1 MRFVL
6 VLVVLAALLL
16 LLNSGGGANQGF
28 YKLKYVNVT
37 YLDTGEELSWY
48 SLGDPSEW
56 VIPVKPNQLVH
67 IKVESWQS
75 FEASMPAN
83 ECLRVKGTVQS
94 WGKITGAI
102 HAPVQVLRDP
112 SSTRFHILVETP
124 SFDQLRTVLNSGN
137 ITLLDYGIPSDS
149 MTITLNSS
157 THHVRTFP
165 IERNGFNFYADF
177 STDALHLRGRH

>member
-1 MRFVL
+1 MRFAL

-56 VIPVKPNQLVH
+56 VVPVKPNQLLH

-75 FEASMPAN
+75 FEASTPAD
-83 ECLRVKGTVQS
+83 ECLRVKDTVQS
-94 WGKITGAI
+94 WGKTTGAV

-112 SSTRFHILVETP
+112 STTQFHILVETP
-124 SFDQLRTVLNSGN
+124 GFDQLRTVLNSGN
-137 ITLLDYGIPSDS
+137 ITLLDYGSPSDS
-149 MTITLNSS
+149 MTITLNAS
-157 THHVRTFP
+157 THYVRTFP

-177 STDALHLRGRH
+177 ATNAIRLRGRH